1 MWPTLLTAIFG
12 LVDKVIP
19 DPQAAALAKMEAMKL
34 QASAVGQELEASTR
48 LALGQL
54 EVAKVDAASQSPMQ
68 RNGRPFILWVCGV
81 ALAFD
86 TICKPCIL
94 YAAALAG
101 HPLPPIPNLS
111 SDQLFGLLSGILGLG
126 GFRTIEKV
134 KGAA

>member
-1 MWPTLLTAIFG
+1 MWPALLTAIFG

-19 DPQAAALAKMEAMKL
+19 DPQAAAAAKLEAMKL
-34 QASAVGQELEASTR
+34 QSSAAGQELEASTR

-86 TICKPCIL
+86 TIAKPCIL
-94 YAAALAG
+94 YAAALTG

-126 GFRTIEKV
+126 AMRSWDK
-134 KGAA
+134 KNAA